1 MKIIVLFKTHLDI
14 GFTDFSANVVKKYNE
29 LYIPQAIRVAEEIAR
44 SGRPEGFVWTV
55 GSWLVYQYLENGSEA
70 QQELLSNAIR
80 NGWVSWHGLPFTMH
94 SEVCSAE
101 LYEYGL
107 SLSKELDNRFGMKTT
122 GAKCTDVPGHTAAVI
137 PHLADNGVTLLHI
150 GVNPASA
157 PVDVPSVFRWEFEGK
172 AINVMYNGGDYGE
185 FTRIPETDTYV
196 YFAHTGDNLGPQSAE
211 AVLQVFDDI
220 YAKFPGAEV
229 VAGTL
234 NDVADEVEKVSGL
247 LPVVTGEMGDTWIH
261 GAGTDPQKLNQYK
274 ALLRWCKNQPEEVR
288 RSLYK
293 HLVLIPEHTWGMD
306 EKTFLNENR
315 NYIKPLFRAARNNY
329 NFKIMELSWAEQRK
343 YALDAAACIAKQEVA
358 VALMNQWHTDFPK
371 LSTLT
376 PIEGS
381 TAKVGGMKIS
391 FGKSGDITALSY
403 PAANISLENCSLFG
417 FSYDEYS
424 FDEVWNFCEQYL
436 KQRFIDAFRINGHLN
451 WSINDFG
458 KYGLQHERN
467 EHTASAPLGFS
478 LYQDGKSLY
487 VVYRLDAAVTA
498 VHGLPEKCL
507 LHITP
512 REEDVLFD
520 FCWYD
525 KPANRAPEAL
535 WIGFN
540 PGSKLRGISKL
551 GYLINPADVLPK
563 GGRGLHATDGKVVFD
578 DVTVELI
585 DSALVSVGKKNVYN
599 FETGEPDVD
608 SGVFFN
614 IFNNQWGTNFPMWNE
629 GDGRIRFAVSQNPI
643 G

>member
-1 MKIIVLFKTHLDI
+1 MKVIVLFKTHLDI
-14 GFTDFSANVVKKYNE
+14 GFTDFSANVVRKYNE
-29 LYIPQAIRVAEEIAR
+29 IYIPQAIRVAEEIAR

-55 GSWLVYQYLENGSEA
+55 GSWLVYQYLDSGTEA
-70 QQELLSNAIR
+70 QQQLLSDAIR

-107 SLSKELDNRFGMKTT
+107 SLSKELDSRFGMKTT
-122 GAKCTDVPGHTAAVI
+122 GSKCTDVPGHTAAVI
-137 PHLADNGVTLLHI
+137 PHLADNGITLLHI

-157 PVDVPSVFRWEFEGK
+157 PVDVPSVFRWEFGGK

-211 AVLQVFDDI
+211 AVLQVYDEI
-220 YAKFPGAEV
+220 HAKFPGAEV

-234 NDVADEVEKVSGL
+234 NDVANEVEKVSAM

-261 GAGTDPQKLNQYK
+261 GAGTDPQKMNQYK

-288 RSLYK
+288 NALYK

-306 EKTFLNENR
+306 EKTFLNENK
-315 NYIKPLFRAARNNY
+315 NYIKPLFRTARNNY
-329 NFKIMELSWAEQRK
+329 NYKIMELSWAEQRK
-343 YALDAAACIAKQEVA
+343 YVLDAAACIEKQETA
-358 VALMNQWHTDFPK
+358 AAMLNQWHNDFPN

-376 PIEGS
+376 PVEGS
-381 TAKVGGMKIS
+381 TADVRGMKVS
-391 FGKSGDITALSY
+391 FDKTGAIASLSC
-403 PAANISLENCSLFG
+403 PAANIALENCSLFG

-436 KQRFIDAFRINGHLN
+436 KQKFLDDFKINGHLN

-478 LYQDGKSLY
+478 LYQDDKSLY
-487 VVYRLDAAVTA
+487 VLYQLDESVTA
-498 VHGLPEKCL
+498 IHGLPEKCL

-512 REEDVLFD
+512 REKDILFD
-520 FCWYD
+520 FCWYN

-535 WIGFN
+535 WLGFN
-540 PGSKLRGISKL
+540 PGMKLRGISKL
-551 GYLINPADVLPK
+551 GYLIDPANVLPK

-578 DVTVELI
+578 GMTVELI
-585 DSALVSVGKKNVYN
+585 DSALVSVGRKNVYN
-599 FETGEPDVD
+599 YETGEPDVEN
-608 SGVFFN
+608 GVFFN
-614 IFNNQWGTNFPMWNE
+614 LFNNQWGTNFPMWNE
-629 GDGRIRFAVSQNPI
+629 GDGRIRFAVK
-643 G
+643 GE